1 MKTSFK
7 NYLGLATLLFVLAF
21 GAACSAIDDD
31 TTTVLVKY
39 NEAIS
44 VYHEDI
50 ALAKTVFDASTMT
63 GLNMYQGAWDKAYEE
78 HKLDSLLNWFY
89 EKHGEKEYNKL
100 MLKVD
105 DNFDRKINK

>member
-7 NYLGLATLLFVLAF
+7 NYLGLATLLFVFAF
-21 GAACSAIDDD
+21 GTACSTIDDD
-31 TTTVLVKY
+31 TITVLVKY

-44 VYHEDI
+44 DYNEKI
-50 ALAKTVFDASTMT
+50 GNARAIYQPITMT
-63 GLNMYQGAWDKAYEE
+63 ASNMYQLMWDKAREE

-105 DNFDRKINK
+105 DNFDRKMNK